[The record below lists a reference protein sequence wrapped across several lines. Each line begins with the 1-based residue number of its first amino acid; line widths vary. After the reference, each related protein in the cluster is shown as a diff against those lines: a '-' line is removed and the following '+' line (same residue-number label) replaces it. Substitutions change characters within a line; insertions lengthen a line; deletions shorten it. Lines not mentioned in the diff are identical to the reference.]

1 MYHNQLVYL
10 VEAVRKNSIRKA
22 ARSLGLSQPS
32 LSAAIIALEK
42 EVGVRLLDRSS
53 RGVSVTPE
61 GQRFVALAEDIVDK
75 SAALRSLY
83 SVEEGQQ
90 VQTLTVAT
98 NPSQVTARVLR
109 ELSPCLGQGELR
121 VTVLNF
127 SVEGCAESVRS
138 LESEVGVVFITSGC
152 HKNYMSAFRES
163 LLEYHRL
170 STRTCCVN
178 LGPQNPLYHREKVTR
193 QEVLDFPLARF
204 VEDDLS
210 LLDFSVVTDGIGLS
224 HNKRIFYFN
233 SDSAIL
239 SFVAQ
244 TDAYKIGYSW
254 CREDYER
261 FGIRCLE
268 FDPPSSPLELGWI
281 KRKDRQ
287 LSGLALRFVETL
299 TRLFREGQE

>member
-42 EVGVRLLDRSS
+42 EVGVRLLVRSS

-61 GQRFVALAEDIVDK
+61 GRRFVALAEDIVDK
-75 SAALRSLY
+75 SAALYGLY
-83 SVEEGQQ
+83 CGKEGRQ
-90 VQTLTVAT
+90 VQALTVAT

-109 ELSPCLGQGELR
+109 ELSPEFARDELR

-127 SVEGCAESVRS
+127 AVEGCVESVRS

-152 HKNYMSAFRES
+152 HRNYMLAFQES
-163 LLEYHRL
+163 QLEYHRL
-170 STRTCCVN
+170 SVRTCCIN
-178 LGPQNPLYHREKVTR
+178 LGPKNPLYHRDTVTR
-193 QEVLDFPLARF
+193 QEILEFPLARF

-210 LLDFSVVTDGIGLS
+210 FLDFSVVTDGVGLS

-254 CREDYER
+254 CREDYEQ

-268 FDPPSSPLELGWI
+268 LDPPPLPLELGWI
-281 KRKDRQ
+281 KRKDQQ
-287 LSGLALRFVETL
+287 LSPIALQFVETL
-299 TRLFREGQE
+299 IRLFGA

>member
-10 VEAVRKNSIRKA
+10 VEAARKNSIRKA
-22 ARSLGLSQPS
+22 ARALGLSQPS

-42 EVGVRLLDRSS
+42 EVGVQLLSRSS

-61 GQRFVALAEDIVDK
+61 GRPFVALAEDIVDK
-75 SAALRSLY
+75 SAALQGLY
-83 SVEEGQQ
+83 RGEEGRK
-90 VQTLTVAT
+90 VQTLAVAT
-98 NPSQVTARVLR
+98 NPSQVTARVLGEMAPLFAR
-109 ELSPCLGQGELR
+109 DELR

-152 HKNYMSAFRES
+152 HRNYMSAFRES
-163 LLEYHRL
+163 QLEYHRL
-170 STRTCCVN
+170 STRACCVN
-178 LGPQNPLYHREKVTR
+178 LGPKNPLYHRDSVTR
-193 QEVLDFPLARF
+193 QELLEFPIARF

-210 LLDFSVVTDGIGLS
+210 FLDFSVITDGIGLS

-268 FDPPSSPLELGWI
+268 FDPPPSPLELGWI
-281 KRKDRQ
+281 KRRDQR
-287 LSGLALRFVETL
+287 LGDIALRFVETL
-299 TRLFREGQE
+299 TRLFGDKTE